1 MQPPIKTGLMAY
13 GMSGRVFHAPFI
25 YAHPGFELSAV
36 VERHE
41 KKMAG
46 RYPGIISYDQTE
58 ELLNDEQ
65 IELIIVNTPNNTHF
79 DLAKR
84 SLQAGK
90 HVLVEKPIAA
100 IIAEVKELYDLA
112 RKAGK
117 HLMVYQNRR
126 WDSDFLSV
134 KEVVEGGRLGQ
145 LIDVHF
151 RFDRYKMT
159 LSPKQFKETKSM
171 APNGL
176 AYDLGPHLVDQA
188 ISLFGR
194 PLRFT
199 KTTATYREDSQ
210 VDDYFHFHL
219 SYPNQLN
226 VYLTSGLLIAQPTP
240 SFVVHGT
247 LGSFIKDRVDVQ
259 EAQLD
264 KGIPPND
271 LAYGLEPEGSEGKLV
286 TFDENNQKNTELVP
300 SYQGQYIQLF
310 EAVYQTIRNGALY
323 PITEEHIA
331 WQIEL
336 LEANG

>member
-1 MQPPIKTGLMAY
+1 MAY

-25 YAHPGFELSAV
+25 YAHAGFELSAV

-41 KKMAG
+41 KKMAE
-46 RYPGIISYDQTE
+46 RYPGIISYDKTE
-58 ELLNDEQ
+58 ELLDDQQ
-65 IELIIVNTPNNTHF
+65 IELIIINTPNNTHF

-100 IIAEVKELYDLA
+100 TVAEVKELYDLS
-112 RKAGK
+112 REVGK

-134 KEVVEGGRLGQ
+134 KEAIENGRLGQ
-145 LIDVHF
+145 LIEVHF
-151 RFDRYKMT
+151 RFDRYKTT
-159 LSPKQFKETKSM
+159 LSPKQFKEAKSM

-176 AYDLGPHLVDQA
+176 AYDLGPHLIDQA

-199 KTTATYREDSQ
+199 KTTATYRESSQ

-219 SYPNQLN
+219 SYPNKLN
-226 VYLTSGLLIAQPTP
+226 VYLTSGLLIAEPTP

-264 KGIPPND
+264 KGIPPTD
-271 LAYGLEPEGSEGKLV
+271 PAYGIEPKGSEGKLV
-286 TFDENNQKNTELVP
+286 TFDENNRKNIELTP
-300 SYQGQYIQLF
+300 SYRGQYIQLF

-323 PITEEHIA
+323 PIIEEHIA

-336 LEANG
+336 LEG